1 MCRRAGGKTIERPEE
16 AGRAVVV
23 GAEERGCGQGAW
35 PPKAGT
41 EAATGQ
47 TLGCS
52 DGGVFRSGS
61 QPVPVC
67 PYAVNSLAEP
77 QFSFLQNGRGYVL
90 PRRVIQ

>member
-1 MCRRAGGKTIERPEE
+1 MSGGEGNHREGGGGKRSQSGRETRGSVCRRAGGKTIERPEE
-16 AGRAVVV
+16 TGRAVVG

-67 PYAVNSLAEP
+67 P
-77 QFSFLQNGRGYVL
+77 
-90 PRRVIQ
+90 